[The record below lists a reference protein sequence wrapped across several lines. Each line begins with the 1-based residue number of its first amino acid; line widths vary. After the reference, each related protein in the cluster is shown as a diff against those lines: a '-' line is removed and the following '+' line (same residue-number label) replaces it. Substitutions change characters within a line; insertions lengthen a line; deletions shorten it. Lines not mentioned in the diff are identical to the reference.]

1 MKNLIKRLAKLL
13 FGNYNIY
20 HIYSPNTEIKITP
33 PLSNLQFSIVEKYE
47 IENSN
52 DQIIR
57 DQAWYHGQ
65 GVHAYACREGAR
77 IVGLC
82 FFWYGERYLSR
93 NFWPLANHEAK
104 LVQLITL
111 PDMRN
116 QGIAGALINYGTQEI
131 SIRGFTRVYAR
142 IWFSNRPSLRT
153 FKRTGWT
160 RVATVI
166 ELNLF
171 NRKSSFKVT
180 I

>member
-1 MKNLIKRLAKLL
+1 MKNLIKRLAQLL
-13 FGNYNIY
+13 FGNYSIY
-20 HIYSPNTEIKITP
+20 HIYSPNAEIQITP
-33 PLSNLQFSIVEKYE
+33 LVSNLQFSIVEKCE

-52 DQIIR
+52 DQIIV

-82 FFWYGERYLSR
+82 FFWYGERYRSR
-93 NFWPLANHEAK
+93 SFWPLANHEAK

-111 PDMRN
+111 ADMRN
-116 QGIAGALINYGTQEI
+116 QGIASALINYGTQDI
-131 SIRGFTRVYAR
+131 SMRGFTRVYAR
-142 IWFSNRPSLRT
+142 IWHSNRPSLRA
-153 FKRTGWT
+153 FKRAGWT

-166 ELNLF
+166 ELNPF
-171 NRKSSFKVT
+171 NRKRSFKVT